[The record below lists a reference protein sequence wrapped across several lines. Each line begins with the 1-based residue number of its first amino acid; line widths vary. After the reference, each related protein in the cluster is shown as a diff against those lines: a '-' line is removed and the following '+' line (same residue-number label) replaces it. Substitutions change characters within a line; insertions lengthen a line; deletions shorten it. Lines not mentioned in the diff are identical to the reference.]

1 VLKEEKETLMGGGV
15 KEHLTILPRLFLHSL
30 RPELIFLYQPSRYR
44 VDRCVTLDQHEIPLM
59 YLTARI

>member
-1 VLKEEKETLMGGGV
+1 MLKEEKVTLMGGRG
-15 KEHLTILPRLFLHSL
+15 ERASRLFLHSL

-44 VDRCVTLDQHEIPLM
+44 VDSCVTLDQHEIPLM